1 VTGPGFAVLRSFAV
15 LVFCIGAAALATGL
29 AILGRLP
36 GLPERTR
43 HLRAMKDRDDPP
55 PDVRP
60 MTMAEFA
67 TLPHDIPLAER
78 GAIERHGVRM
88 QGWIQRMVLSAD
100 GDVHLELV
108 ESPRMQGDRDTAY
121 VVAEITPPWRERSRG
136 WAYES
141 LLVAFRQPHGGPA
154 PWDAGPRQVRLT
166 GWLLFDQPYH
176 RNVSTWLQQN
186 SAPRRTGWE
195 IHPVTR
201 IELRDDPAAGWRELA
216 R

>member
-1 VTGPGFAVLRSFAV
+1 VLRSFAV
-15 LVFCIGAAALATGL
+15 LVFCVGAAALVAAL
-29 AILGRLP
+29 AVLGRIP

-55 PDVRP
+55 HDART

-67 TLPHDIPLAER
+67 QLPHDLPLTAR
-78 GAIERHGVRM
+78 GALENRGVRI
-88 QGWIQRMVLSAD
+88 QGWIQRMILSAD

-108 ESPRMQGDRDTAY
+108 EHPRMADDRDTAY
-121 VVAEITPPWRERSRG
+121 VTAEITPPWRERSRG

-141 LLVAFRQPHGGPA
+141 LLVAFRPPHGGPS
-154 PWDAGPRQVRLT
+154 PWEAGPRQVRLT
-166 GWLLFDQPYH
+166 GWLFFDQPYH
-176 RNVSTWLQQN
+176 RNVSTWLQLH
-186 SAPRRTGWE
+186 SAPRVTGWE

-201 IELRDDPAAGWRELA
+201 IELWDDAVGSWRELA